1 MYDASYYA
9 ALGVSDPVSFA
20 NSASPTMDSGL
31 SAEMEGAF
39 GGGYSPGMAGGMTTP
54 SMGSFTALQGL
65 KQQADPKRGLA
76 GGVAKSLSRFAMPG
90 QYQMAPDRDLSQ
102 KPDDPNA
109 IGIRGRHGG
118 IMRPITE
125 AAGTTQ
131 VAGPVVGNNYPS
143 LRGLQRGAQGVYNA

>member
-1 MYDASYYA
+1 MYDAGYFA
-9 ALGVSDPVSFA
+9 AMGIEDSVGLM
-20 NSASPTMDSGL
+20 NSASPYMDSGM
-31 SAEMEGAF
+31 SAEMEGDF

-125 AAGTTQ
+125 AAGNAQ
-131 VAGPVVGNNYPS
+131 VAGPVVKNNYQS